1 MLVVKVE
8 LWPFGNE
15 ARKVEIAR
23 GEIWNKGHGGQ
34 VTDYGASF
42 HEDGNDR
49 LSIPKLSAHAD
60 IDGHDRKQTVWALVR
75 KALIAA
81 KL

>member
-1 MLVVKVE
+1 MLVVTVE

-15 ARKVEIAR
+15 SRKVEIAR
-23 GEIWNKGHGGQ
+23 GEIWNKGNGGQ

-42 HEDGNDR
+42 FEDQNDR
-49 LSIPKLSAHAD
+49 LNIPKLYVHAD
-60 IDGHDRKQTVWALVR
+60 VDAHDRKQTVWSLVR
-75 KALIAA
+75 KALVAA